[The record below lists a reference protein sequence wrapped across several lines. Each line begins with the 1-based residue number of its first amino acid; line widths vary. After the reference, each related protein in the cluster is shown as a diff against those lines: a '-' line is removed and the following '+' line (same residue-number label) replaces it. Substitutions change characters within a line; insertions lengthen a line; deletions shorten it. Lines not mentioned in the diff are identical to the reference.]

1 MNSVLIG
8 VDFAVT
14 DDDVKLLELN
24 TEVGISS
31 PMISEFDFV
40 SLFNYITTNNI
51 TTLHLIYKEVYVSY
65 QFIDVIKSQWV
76 VIDYNEEA
84 GIDACVFYRNPRPD
98 ENWLGQKIQGIGH
111 DGEKDS
117 KKIVVKKMVDLLE
130 KDGYWTEVSDKME
143 EVIRRNGGRAV
154 TDLETLQKL
163 FPNSNIEMLEAGQ
176 YQRTH
181 LRAAQPARDT
191 PPSG

>member
-1 MNSVLIG
+1 MKWIKYFEGFKKNKWEVLLSNPDKKIEGERLIDLVDTAYSVTPLG
-8 VDFAVT
+8 SF
-14 DDDVKLLELN
+14 VKTIN
-24 TEVGISS
+24 
-31 PMISEFDFV
+31 
-40 SLFNYITTNNI
+40 
-51 TTLHLIYKEVYVSY
+51 
-65 QFIDVIKSQWV
+65 DVIKSQWV
-76 VIDYNEEA
+76 VIDYNEED
-84 GIDACVFYRNPRPD
+84 GIDACVFYRNSRTD

-143 EVIRRNGGRAV
+143 EVIRRNGCRVV

-176 YQRTH
+176 YQRTIDNGEVVKETVFGF
-181 LRAAQPARDT
+181 PIIK
-191 PPSG
+191 

>member
-1 MNSVLIG
+1 MKWIKYFEGFEKNKWEVLLSNPDKKIEGERLIDLVDTAYSVTPLG
-8 VDFAVT
+8 SF
-14 DDDVKLLELN
+14 VKTIN
-24 TEVGISS
+24 
-31 PMISEFDFV
+31 
-40 SLFNYITTNNI
+40 
-51 TTLHLIYKEVYVSY
+51 
-65 QFIDVIKSQWV
+65 DVIKSQWV

-176 YQRTH
+176 YQRTIDNGEVVKETVFGF
-181 LRAAQPARDT
+181 PIIK
-191 PPSG
+191 